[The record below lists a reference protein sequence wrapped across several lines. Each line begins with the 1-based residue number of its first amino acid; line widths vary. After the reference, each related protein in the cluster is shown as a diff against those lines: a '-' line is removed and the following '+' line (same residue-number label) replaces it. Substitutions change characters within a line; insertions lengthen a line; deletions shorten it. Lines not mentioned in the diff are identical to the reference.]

1 MTISTL
7 RDCHLSKNIVVDILI
22 DFIFNSK
29 DYIVEFVDLYGFWV
43 YALLFL
49 IIFAETGF
57 VIFPFLPGDGFVLTV
72 GVVAGST
79 DGTLNIWIAIV
90 LMIVAAFLGNVV
102 NYHIGRYFGAKVL
115 EGGKIKWVNQKH
127 LDQTHEFFEK
137 HGQKAVILSRFLP
150 VFRTFVPF
158 VAGISWMNRR
168 LFISYTAVG
177 GIAWVLLFGLTGYFL
192 GNVPWVEK
200 NLSFIFMFLVVV
212 TIIPTITAAYRNWKK
227 NRAEKQAAGEIDD
240 PT

>member
-1 MTISTL
+1 M
-7 RDCHLSKNIVVDILI
+7 DVLI

-29 DYIVEFVDLYGFWV
+29 DYIVLFVEQYGLWV

-72 GVVAGST
+72 GVVAATATES
-79 DGTLNIWIAIV
+79 LNIWVAMA
-90 LMIVAAFLGNVV
+90 LMMLAAFLGNLV
-102 NYHIGRYFGAKVL
+102 NYHIGRYFGKRIL
-115 EGGKIKWVNQKH
+115 KKGSRFIKEKH
-127 LDQTHEFFEK
+127 LAQTHDFFER

-158 VAGISWMNRR
+158 VAGISWMDRK
-168 LFISYTAVG
+168 LFTAYTAIG
-177 GIAWVLLFGLTGYFL
+177 GILWVLAFGLTGYFL
-192 GNVPWVEK
+192 GNIPWVEE

-212 TIIPTITAAYRNWKK
+212 TIIPALLTAYRNWKK
-227 NRAEKQAAGEIDD
+227 NTSE
-240 PT
+240 